1 MKAWRYGLSDGSP
14 TLPSPMP
21 TGPAPLSDGP
31 GPQRRRVR
39 VLTAWIDAIE
49 WQQALEQLSA
59 WGHRRESRYV
69 CLCNVHSVV
78 TARQEPAFQQVV
90 NDADLALPDGAPIAA
105 ALRLEGHATQR
116 RINGPDLMW
125 RHLRQCEREGLPV
138 FFYGSTDETLAALK
152 HSMLL
157 AFPRLKI
164 AGLVSPPFRE
174 LTPEE
179 DEAYVQQ
186 INASGAAALFVGL
199 GCPKQEHWMA
209 AHRGRIHA
217 VMLGVGAAFDY
228 HAGIVKRAPKWM
240 QRNGLEWVYR
250 LISEPR
256 RLVWRYLQ
264 TNTIFLVAML
274 ARVLRGPR
282 EPAGS

>member
-1 MKAWRYGLSDGSP
+1 MKAWRYGLSDGTGTFP
-14 TLPSPMP
+14 APMP
-21 TGPAPLSDGP
+21 TGPAPLADATP
-31 GPQRRRVR
+31 APRLRVR
-39 VLTAWIDAIE
+39 VLSALIDAIE
-49 WQQALEQLSA
+49 WPQALARLAE
-59 WGHRRESRYV
+59 WGHKRESRYV

-78 TARQEPAFQQVV
+78 TARQEPDFEHVV

-105 ALRLEGHATQR
+105 ALRLEGHPSQR

-125 RHLRQCEREGLPV
+125 RHLRQCERLELPV

-152 HSMLL
+152 QSMLL

-164 AGLVSPPFRE
+164 AGMVSPPFRE
-174 LTPEE
+174 LTADE

-186 INASGAAALFVGL
+186 INASNAAALFVGL

-209 AHRGRIHA
+209 VHRGRIQC

-264 TNTIFLVAML
+264 TNSIFMGAML
-274 ARVLRGPR
+274 ARVLRGR
-282 EPAGS
+282 S

>member
-1 MKAWRYGLSDGSP
+1 
-14 TLPSPMP
+14 MP
-21 TGPAPLSDGP
+21 TGPAPLSDVP
-31 GPQRRRVR
+31 MPVRHRAR
-39 VLTAWIDAIE
+39 VLTALIDAIE
-49 WQQALEQLSA
+49 WQQALARLAE

-78 TARQEPAFQQVV
+78 TARQDADFEAVV
-90 NDADLALPDGAPIAA
+90 NQADLALPDGAPVAA
-105 ALRLEGHATQR
+105 ALRLEGHPSQR

-125 RHLRQCEREGLPV
+125 RHLRQCERQGLPV
-138 FFYGSTDETLAALK
+138 FFYGSTDETLAALRQA
-152 HSMLL
+152 MLL
-157 AFPRLKI
+157 AFPRLQI
-164 AGLVSPPFRE
+164 AGMVSPPFRE
-174 LTPEE
+174 LTADE

-186 INASGAAALFVGL
+186 INDSGAAALFVGL

-228 HAGIVKRAPKWM
+228 HAGIVKRAPRWM

-250 LISEPR
+250 LVSEPR

-264 TNTIFLVAML
+264 TNTIFVVAML
-274 ARVLRGPR
+274 ARVLRGAHQPTR
-282 EPAGS
+282 R